1 MESAKHKL
9 IDSFIEGY
17 GERLGDTNMLKRI
30 LSNMSV
36 SQCAKTIADYA
47 NKFDLEDSEDGL
59 KEISDG
65 KW

>member
-1 MESAKHKL
+1 MDAAKQEL
-9 IDSFIEGY
+9 IESFIEGY
-17 GERLGDTNMLKRI
+17 GERLGDPNMLRRI

-47 NKFDLEDSEDGL
+47 NKFDLEDSEEDL

>member
-9 IDSFIEGY
+9 IDSFIERY

-59 KEISDG
+59 KEISNG

>member
-1 MESAKHKL
+1 MDNAKNTL
-9 IDSFIEGY
+9 IESFIDKY
-17 GERLGDTNMLKRI
+17 GKRLGDPNMLRQI

-47 NKFDLEDSEDGL
+47 NKFDLEDSEKNL

>member
-1 MESAKHKL
+1 MDNAKNTL
-9 IDSFIEGY
+9 IESFIDGY
-17 GERLGDTNMLKRI
+17 GERLGDSNMLRQI

-47 NKFDLEDSEDGL
+47 NKFDLEDSEENL

>member
-1 MESAKHKL
+1 MEEAKREL

-17 GERLGDTNMLKRI
+17 GERLGDSNMLRRI

-36 SQCAKTIADYA
+36 SQCAKTIADYS
-47 NKFDLEDSEDGL
+47 NKFDLEDSEEGL